1 MTKTIIEKYQ
11 PTLDVWTEISIPNVP
26 SLAAFSW
33 TSTDDGR
40 LIILG
45 GSDGNILTSDLII
58 LNFSKDTPS
67 VQHKNTDFEFSTG
80 MGHLIYREKSNELHH
95 IGGFN
100 SFGVNYYLKM
110 DETNWQSSNFSYTH
124 VISEAD

>member
-33 TSTDDGR
+33 TGTDDGR

-58 LNFSKDTPS
+58 LNFFFFIIFISK
-67 VQHKNTDFEFSTG
+67 N
-80 MGHLIYREKSNELHH
+80 
-95 IGGFN
+95 
-100 SFGVNYYLKM
+100 
-110 DETNWQSSNFSYTH
+110 
-124 VISEAD
+124 